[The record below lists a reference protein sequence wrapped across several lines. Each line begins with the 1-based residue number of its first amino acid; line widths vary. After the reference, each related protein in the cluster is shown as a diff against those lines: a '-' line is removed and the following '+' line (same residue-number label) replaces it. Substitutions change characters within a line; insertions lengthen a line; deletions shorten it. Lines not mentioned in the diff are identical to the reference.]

1 MVHIDVSL
9 LEGICPQRKNIIQ
22 TGGPL
27 KNDKLIWVLD
37 PSNPRAHPSYLLLL
51 PPPVANLAFH
61 LSKMFSWLSSAST
74 HVVFTW
80 SHVLFTWSHIH
91 SGEGA
96 VNVLLHLLTCSMLRF
111 RRLLHM
117 ITHTFGWGG
126 LRFRRLL
133 YMIAHLADIFHATL
147 YMYSLH
153 DCTSAYI
160 FHATLYMYSLH
171 DCTSRLHL
179 SCYAAH
185 VFFTWL
191 HIPLTSFM
199 LRCTCLLYMIVH
211 LRCMLEAW
219 NVAAANE
226 KGKNTEF
233 ATGGGALLLVESQF
247 LRTCP

>member
-1 MVHIDVSL
+1 
-9 LEGICPQRKNIIQ
+9 
-22 TGGPL
+22 
-27 KNDKLIWVLD
+27 
-37 PSNPRAHPSYLLLL
+37 
-51 PPPVANLAFH
+51 
-61 LSKMFSWLSSAST
+61 
-74 HVVFTW
+74 
-80 SHVLFTWSHIH
+80 
-91 SGEGA
+91 
-96 VNVLLHLLTCSMLRF
+96 
-111 RRLLHM
+111 M
-117 ITHTFGWGG
+117 ITHTFGWRG
-126 LRFRRLL
+126 LLTSFCTCSHVRCYASDVFFTWLHISLTSFMLRCICLL
-133 YMIAHLADIFHATL
+133 YMIVHPLTSFMLRCICILYMFVHPANIFHATQ
-147 YMYSLH
+147 YMSSLH

>member
-1 MVHIDVSL
+1 MFDATLQTSSSHDYAYLPVGGL
-9 LEGICPQRKNIIQ
+9 LTSFC
-22 TGGPL
+22 TC
-27 KNDKLIWVLD
+27 
-37 PSNPRAHPSYLLLL
+37 
-51 PPPVANLAFH
+51 
-61 LSKMFSWLSSAST
+61 
-74 HVVFTW
+74 
-80 SHVLFTWSHIH
+80 SHVRCYASDVFFTWSHIP
-91 SGEGA
+91 SGA
-96 VNVLLHLLTCSMLRF
+96 SDVFFTWLHISLTSFMLRC
-111 RRLLHM
+111 
-117 ITHTFGWGG
+117 TC
-126 LRFRRLL
+126 LL
-133 YMIAHLADIFHATL
+133 YMIVHPANIFHATL
-147 YMYSLH
+147 YMSSLH

-199 LRCTCLLYMIVH
+199 LCCTCLLYMIVH